1 MLLSDAI
8 RLFVSDESMSL
19 AINGGRIYILGEG
32 ETIPVDERKEDY
44 RMMGKLKTKMD
55 SFFDGLDS
63 DYILSAKRYVIPVD
77 KANVVASGILS
88 EQEAAD
94 AVDEV
99 MAEYRELRLISECHC
114 KARRY
119 PAIKSWF
126 LKKYP
131 EIEEF
136 GQEKNSDDAATDT
149 DSEYAVVMEPL
160 EKAG

>member
-1 MLLSDAI
+1 MKNTLRVNHANRVLVMDRTFAKNANNVRFEEYALLQRARQDYPTYAVVT
-8 RLFVSDESMSL
+8 R
-19 AINGGRIYILGEG
+19 RIKRNPNRETYAGLTYHYMENYIL
-32 ETIPVDERKEDY
+32 THED
-44 RMMGKLKTKMD
+44 MD
-55 SFFDGLDS
+55 T
-63 DYILSAKRYVIPVD
+63 VD
-77 KANVVASGILS
+77 K
-88 EQEAAD
+88 
-94 AVDEV
+94 V
-99 MAEYRELRLISECHC
+99 MAEYKELRLISECHR

-149 DSEYAVVMEPL
+149 DSDYTVVMEPL

>member
-1 MLLSDAI
+1 MKNTLRVNSNARVLVMDRTFAKYAANVRNEEYAI
-8 RLFVSDESMSL
+8 LQQARQDYPTYAVVTR
-19 AINGGRIYILGEG
+19 RIKRNPNR
-32 ETIPVDERKEDY
+32 ETY
-44 RMMGKLKTKMD
+44 A
-55 SFFDGLDS
+55 GLTYQYMEN
-63 DYILSAKRYVIPVD
+63 YILSHEGADTVD
-77 KANVVASGILS
+77 V
-88 EQEAAD
+88 
-94 AVDEV
+94 V

-149 DSEYAVVMEPL
+149 DSEYTVVMEPL

>member
-1 MLLSDAI
+1 MKNTLRVNHANRVLVMDRTFAKNANNVRFEEYALLQRARQDYPTYAVVT
-8 RLFVSDESMSL
+8 R
-19 AINGGRIYILGEG
+19 RIKRNPNRETYAGLTYHYMENYIL
-32 ETIPVDERKEDY
+32 THED
-44 RMMGKLKTKMD
+44 
-55 SFFDGLDS
+55 
-63 DYILSAKRYVIPVD
+63 
-77 KANVVASGILS
+77 
-88 EQEAAD
+88 AD
-94 AVDEV
+94 TVEKV

-136 GQEKNSDDAATDT
+136 GQEKNSDDAVTDT
-149 DSEYAVVMEPL
+149 DSEYTVVMEPL

>member
-1 MLLSDAI
+1 MKNTLRVNHTNRVLVMDRTFAKNANNVRFEEYALLQRARQDYPTYAVVTRRIKRNPNRETYAGLTYHYMENYI
-8 RLFVSDESMSL
+8 RTHES
-19 AINGGRIYILGEG
+19 
-32 ETIPVDERKEDY
+32 
-44 RMMGKLKTKMD
+44 
-55 SFFDGLDS
+55 
-63 DYILSAKRYVIPVD
+63 
-77 KANVVASGILS
+77 
-88 EQEAAD
+88 AD

-136 GQEKNSDDAATDT
+136 GQEKNSDETATDT
-149 DSEYAVVMEPL
+149 DSEYTVVMEPL